1 MTLPVINILL
11 AFVLCALLLAAPSAA
26 DQEELFF
33 PLMAWDYVDDDD
45 TLKKMADC
53 GINSIAFVPEKMLDS
68 CQKAGVKAIVYDPA
82 VAGERWN
89 EAFDADRAVK
99 ALPALIKR
107 VNKHPALWG
116 YHLRDEPASELYSA
130 LARAADEVR
139 RLAPGKWPYINLLP
153 GEGPQYDEYV
163 EQFIQIC
170 KPPILSYDRYVLF
183 ESGSQWPVFWTNL
196 AQVREAAVKHDIPFH
211 NIILTAA
218 HWHYSIATDED
229 LRMQVWG
236 SLVYGA
242 KGIAYYKFMS
252 ESLDCLEAPDL
263 GNFRG
268 GPLDEFRRKTPLWDQ
283 MYIVNRMV
291 KNIAPYLLKLRSD
304 AVYHF
309 GDIPARNAGASETS
323 LVKGFKL
330 GDGFVVG
337 DFTHEDGS
345 RWVMVVNKV
354 QKRSIMCLPEYHQNV
369 KSVQYADPVTGK
381 LRRFERFYAL
391 APGQGVLLKL
401 EM

>member
-1 MTLPVINILL
+1 MCRTILL
-11 AFVLCALLLAAPSAA
+11 CLAALAMTAMPVNAA
-26 DQEELFF
+26 EQPFF
-33 PLMAWDYVDDDD
+33 PLMAWDYVDDED
-45 TLKKMADC
+45 TLVKMADC
-53 GINSIAFVPEKMLDS
+53 GINSVAFVPESMLDA
-68 CQKAGVKAIVYDPA
+68 CHKHGIKAILYDPA
-82 VAGERWN
+82 LAGERWN
-89 EAFDADRAVK
+89 EMFDADRAVK
-99 ALPALIKR
+99 ALPELVKR
-107 VNKHPALWG
+107 VNDHPALWG
-116 YHLRDEPASELYSA
+116 YHLKDEPSALMYPA

-139 RLAPGKWPYINLLP
+139 KLAPGKWPYINLLP
-153 GEGPQYDEYV
+153 GEGPDYDEYL
-163 EQFIQIC
+163 EQFIKTC
-170 KPPILSYDRYVLF
+170 NPPILSYDRYVIL
-183 ESGSQWPVFWTNL
+183 ESSSQWPVFWMNL
-196 AQVREAAVKHDIPFH
+196 AQVRDAAKKHNIPFH

-218 HWHYSIATDED
+218 HWHYRIPTDED
-229 LRMQVWG
+229 IRMQVFG

-268 GPLDEFRRKTPLWDQ
+268 GPLDEFRRKTPVWDLL
-283 MYIVNRMV
+283 YTANRMV
-291 KNIAPYLLKLRSD
+291 NNLAPYLLKLKSD

-309 GDIPARNAGASETS
+309 GDVPARNVAPSDTS

-354 QKRSIMCLPEYHQNV
+354 SNRSIMCLPEYRPAV
-369 KSVQYADPVTGK
+369 KSVQYVDPVTGK
-381 LRRFERFYAL
+381 LRTFEPYYAI

-401 EM
+401 EME

>member
-1 MTLPVINILL
+1 MPFVNLLL
-11 AFVLCALLLAAPSAA
+11 ALVLCALLLAAPCAA
-26 DQEELFF
+26 AQDKPFF
-33 PLMAWDYVDDDD
+33 PLMAWDYVDDAD

-53 GINSIAFVPEKMLDS
+53 GINSIAFVPEKMLDA
-68 CQKAGVKAIVYDPA
+68 CQKAGVKAILYDPA
-82 VAGERWN
+82 LAGSRWD
-89 EAFDADRAVK
+89 EALDADRAVK
-99 ALPALIKR
+99 ALPAIVKR
-107 VNKHPALWG
+107 VNNHPALWG
-116 YHLRDEPASELYSA
+116 YHLKDEPIAAHFPALGRASEA
-130 LARAADEVR
+130 VR
-139 RLAPGKWPYINLLP
+139 KLAPGKWPYVNLFP
-153 GEGPQYDEYV
+153 GDGPEYDKYLDDYITTV
-163 EQFIQIC
+163 
-170 KPPILSYDRYVLF
+170 KPPILSYDRYVVT
-183 ESGSQWPVFWTNL
+183 EDGSFHPVFWSNI
-196 AQVREAAVKHDIPFH
+196 AQVREAALKHRIPFH

-218 HWHYSIATDED
+218 HWHYRVISDED

-268 GPLDEFRRKTPLWDQ
+268 GPLDEFRRKTPVWDS

-291 KNIAPYLLKLRSD
+291 TNLAPDLLKLRSD

-309 GDIPARNAGASETS
+309 GDIPARNTGPSETS

-337 DFTHEDGS
+337 DFTHQDGS

-354 QKRSIMCLPEYHQNV
+354 QKRSIMCLPDYRKEV
-369 KSVQYADPVTGK
+369 KSVQYVDPITGK
-381 LRRFERFYAL
+381 LRKFEPYYAI

-401 EM
+401 EF